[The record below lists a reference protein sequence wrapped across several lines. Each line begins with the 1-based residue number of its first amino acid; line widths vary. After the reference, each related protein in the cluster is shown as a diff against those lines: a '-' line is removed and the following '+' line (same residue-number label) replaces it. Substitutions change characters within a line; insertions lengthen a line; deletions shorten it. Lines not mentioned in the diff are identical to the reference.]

1 MKELNTSELFY
12 VSGGLSVDMS
22 MLSTTVYY
30 FDGMGSPT
38 WFANT
43 YYPLVLATMAT
54 LITVGGAVIVGAL
67 YIASGQF

>member
-1 MKELNTSELFY
+1 MKELNLNELFY
-12 VSGGLSVDMS
+12 VSAGLSIDMS
-22 MLSTTVYY
+22 VLPTFVHY

-43 YYPLVLATMAT
+43 YYPLALATMAT
-54 LITVGGAVIVGAL
+54 LITVGGTVIVGAL